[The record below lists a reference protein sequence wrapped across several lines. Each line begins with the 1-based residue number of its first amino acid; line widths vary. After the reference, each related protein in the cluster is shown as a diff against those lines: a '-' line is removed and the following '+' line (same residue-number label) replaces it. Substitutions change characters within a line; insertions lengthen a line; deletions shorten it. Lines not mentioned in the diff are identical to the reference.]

1 MTLVVHV
8 LSSQVQIR
16 VLCRNNT
23 IILIKLTLLLF
34 SMFFFFFNAI
44 TTYSNQHID
53 PDGRMRYF
61 SSLLIQI
68 LELSTTFLCNLGNTG
83 GKKRKKRKR
92 LFVQIKS
99 FSSIIPAW

>member
-8 LSSQVQIR
+8 LPSHVQIR

-23 IILIKLTLLLF
+23 IILISLHSYRF
-34 SMFFFFFNAI
+34 GCFFFFFFNAI
-44 TTYSNQHID
+44 TTYSNQDIG
-53 PDGRMRYF
+53 PDGKICYF

-68 LELSTTFLCNLGNTG
+68 LELCTIFLCNLGNTG
-83 GKKRKKRKR
+83 GKRKRKR

-99 FSSIIPAW
+99 VSSIIPA